1 MEFSGSCSHLNV
13 NCVWD
18 QPLIILIT
26 AVLIRALEMDTHTES
41 VLTSMHEQIHKS
53 GKYQD

>member
-26 AVLIRALEMDTHTES
+26 AVLIRALEMDTHTGS